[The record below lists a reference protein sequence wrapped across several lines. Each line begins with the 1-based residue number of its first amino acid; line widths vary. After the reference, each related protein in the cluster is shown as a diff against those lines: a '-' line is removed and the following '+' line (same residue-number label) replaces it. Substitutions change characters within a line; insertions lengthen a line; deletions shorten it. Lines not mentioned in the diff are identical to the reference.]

1 LTEAAVLRLEAVH
14 KRYGD
19 VLAVDGLDL
28 ELRAGEILGL
38 LGPNGAGKT
47 TTVALATGLLTP
59 DAGRV
64 DVAGLGSPARPEA
77 RRRLGVAPQALA
89 LYETLTGTEN
99 LAFFGSLHG
108 LSGRDLD
115 ERVGRALAFV
125 GLSERGGGRVATY
138 SGGMKRRL
146 NLAAALVHD
155 PLLVLLDEPTAGVDP
170 QSRNLVFEN
179 VLELRH
185 RGRAILYTT
194 HYMEEA
200 ARLCDR
206 VAIVDRGRLLAEGTV
221 DDLVARHGGKVVLVA
236 ETVSGEVRLETDDPL
251 AELQR
256 LAARERVSSF
266 RVERFTLEK
275 VFLQLTGR
283 TLRD

>member
-28 ELRAGEILGL
+28 EVRAGEILGL

-47 TTVALATGLLTP
+47 TTVAIATGLLMP

-89 LYETLTGTEN
+89 LYETLTGAEN

-115 ERVGRALAFV
+115 ERVGGALAFV
-125 GLSERGGGRVATY
+125 GLSERGGARVATY

-221 DDLVARHGGKVVLVA
+221 EDLVARHGGKVVLVA

-266 RVERFTLEK
+266 RVERFTLEQ

>member
-28 ELRAGEILGL
+28 EVRAGEIVGL

-47 TTVALATGLLTP
+47 TTVAIATGLLMP

-89 LYETLTGTEN
+89 LYETLTGAEN

>member
-1 LTEAAVLRLEAVH
+1 MTEAAVLRLEAVH

-28 ELRAGEILGL
+28 EVRAGEIVGL

-47 TTVALATGLLTP
+47 TTVAIATGLLMP

-89 LYETLTGTEN
+89 LYETLTGAEN

-115 ERVGRALAFV
+115 ERVGGALAFV

-155 PLLVLLDEPTAGVDP
+155 PLLILLDEPTAGVDP

-266 RVERFTLEK
+266 RVERFTLEQ

>member
-28 ELRAGEILGL
+28 EVRAGEILGL

-47 TTVALATGLLTP
+47 TTVAIAPGLLMP

-89 LYETLTGTEN
+89 LYETLTGAEN

-115 ERVGRALAFV
+115 ERVGGALAFV
-125 GLSERGGGRVATY
+125 GLSERGGARVATY

-221 DDLVARHGGKVVLVA
+221 EDLVARHGGKVVLVA

-266 RVERFTLEK
+266 RVERFTLEQ

>member
-28 ELRAGEILGL
+28 EVRAGEILGL

-47 TTVALATGLLTP
+47 TTVALATGLLMP

-89 LYETLTGTEN
+89 LYETLTGAEN

-115 ERVGRALAFV
+115 ERVGGALAFV
-125 GLSERGGGRVATY
+125 GLSERGGARVATY

-221 DDLVARHGGKVVLVA
+221 EDLVARHGGKVVLVA

-251 AELQR
+251 ADLQR

-266 RVERFTLEK
+266 RVERFTLEQ